1 MTKDETMMS
10 LWDYRGHADKDKTGQ
25 RLYEAAAKRQV
36 KVGVREL
43 PQEQYKGRVLLYP
56 KWFLDEYFNP
66 TINLTAKDTEDDELP
81 F

>member
-10 LWDYRGHADKDKTGQ
+10 LWDYRGHADHDKQG
-25 RLYEAAAKRQV
+25 RKIYNEAKRQD
-36 KVGVREL
+36 VRVQSRKIENSTYTG
-43 PQEQYKGRVLLYP
+43 EVLLYP

-66 TINLTAKDTEDDELP
+66 TPPPPKQKDPIDDLP

>member
-25 RLYEAAAKRQV
+25 RLYEAAAKKAGESRST
-36 KVGVREL
+36 RT